1 MFIKKYNQFVKTK
14 VNEDIDLPEDTINGN
29 PELASEEDVEMEV
42 NDMDDSDDMGI
53 TGENEYQ
60 EIENA
65 TEEEEMEE
73 EGGAYIGQ
81 KMIQDLADALDV
93 QPDADGSVTYNGKK
107 INFYS
112 ETEKFHVDKKKF
124 SSVEEVVNYLQGSTE
139 ETSEEDVRRNELE
152 AEDDRAIL
160 AGEGEEDFEDE
171 MEPETKFESKSYKFT
186 RKFNNFR

>member
-14 VNEDIDLPEDTINGN
+14 VNEDIDLPEDTINAN

>member
-65 TEEEEMEE
+65 TEEEEEMEE

-124 SSVEEVVNYLQGSTE
+124 SSVEEVVNYLNGDVESTA
-139 ETSEEDVRRNELE
+139 TPEDIRRDELE
-152 AEDDRAIL
+152 AEDDRAL
-160 AGEGEEDFEDE
+160 LSTEEEDEIE